1 MELYTINY
9 IKTNPLI
16 YNYLRE
22 NSRWYKELTRDKNI
36 LKYLEEQ
43 AKKYY
48 RQTPIDKI
56 EQLSNNINMITSL
69 IDVFK

>member
-1 MELYTINY
+1 MDLYTINY
-9 IKTNPLI
+9 IKTNPLV

-22 NSRWYKELTRDKNI
+22 NSYWYKELIRDRKT

-43 AKKYY
+43 AKRYY

-56 EQLSNNINMITSL
+56 EQLSNNINLITSL